1 MRAVM
6 ELRWGEVL
14 AAAPARRPGY
24 VEAAGS
30 VGRRFT
36 RDGEEWVAFTDAGL
50 ETLAVYGGP
59 GHSRGC
65 SGCGE

>member
-6 ELRWGEVL
+6 EMRWSEVL
-14 AAAPARRPGY
+14 AAAPERRPGY

-36 RDGEEWVAFTDAGL
+36 RDGEEWVEFTEVALEALAG
-50 ETLAVYGGP
+50 YGGP
-59 GHSRGC
+59 GHRGC
-65 SGCGE
+65 RGCGG